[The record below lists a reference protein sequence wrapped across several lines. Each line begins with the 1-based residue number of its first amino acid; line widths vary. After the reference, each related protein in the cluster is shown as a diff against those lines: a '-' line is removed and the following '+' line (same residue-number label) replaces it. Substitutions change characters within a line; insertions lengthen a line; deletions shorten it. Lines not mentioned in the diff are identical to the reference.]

1 MRKIEY
7 AVGAAAVFINQLH
20 RENFDRGM
28 VATFGEGFRV
38 HQRLTGHEAQLEN
51 ALGSVLRS
59 AGERNTRLYDSLED
73 VVKVFL
79 RDAQPGRPKL
89 LTVITD
95 GQDNASTKYRS
106 NPEGIG
112 RFIHNAYSSE
122 TLNFMF
128 VIGVGNN
135 QQIDAQG
142 LGRMGNAGKF
152 PAMKI
157 DAFPLLM
164 QVFLQI
170 AIEVSTHIEGRRR
183 SNGNMTWDEIA
194 EVYRVSETPLDYGFL
209 IDVSASMNE
218 PGDISRAQIV

>member
-7 AVGAAAVFINQLH
+7 AVGATGLFVRQLH

-28 VATFGEGFRV
+28 IATFGERFQV
-38 HQRLTGHEAQLEN
+38 VQPLTAHESRLEN
-51 ALGSVLRS
+51 GLDRVLHG

-95 GQDNASTKYRS
+95 GQDNASTKYRN

-128 VIGVGNN
+128 VIGVGSN
-135 QQIDAQG
+135 QQIDTQG
-142 LGRMGNAGKF
+142 LGRMGNAGRF

-164 QVFLQI
+164 QVFLEI
-170 AIEVSTHIEGRRR
+170 AIEVSSHIEGRRL
-183 SNGNMTWDEIA
+183 E
-194 EVYRVSETPLDYGFL
+194 
-209 IDVSASMNE
+209 
-218 PGDISRAQIV
+218 